1 MSESVRGIDDF
12 LSPLPQA
19 PVPLEVLEKVESE
32 SERIGGID
40 PLKKRHRGANTFI
53 SDFIITFDGTT
64 YGLRFESD
72 GWAVIATGDETEDVA
87 AAMETEGQPVCD
99 V

>member
-1 MSESVRGIDDF
+1 MPEPVRGIDDF

-19 PVPLEVLEKVESE
+19 PVPLEVLEKAE
-32 SERIGGID
+32 SERKRIEAID
-40 PLKKRHRGANTFI
+40 PLKKRHRGAQTFV

-64 YGLRFESD
+64 YGLRFADDE
-72 GWAVIATGDETEDVA
+72 WAVIATGEGTDDVELAMGDEA
-87 AAMETEGQPVCD
+87 QPACD